1 MQRQSIRWVFLIAAV
16 LSLAGGFTG
25 PASRVWADDDPEGPV
40 AYKELTDH
48 NPIMTQRFG
57 ADPYAMVY
65 DGRVYVYM
73 THDVIE
79 RDHKGNI
86 KENTYA
92 TINSINC
99 LSSDDLVNWTDH
111 GWIQVGWEITEDAWT
126 GITEWARN
134 SWAPAVTYKK
144 IDGKDRF
151 FLYFANSG
159 NGIGVLTADHPV
171 GPYTD
176 PLGEALVTRATPN
189 CADVVWLF
197 DPAVLV
203 DDDGKAYL
211 YFGGGVP
218 EGQEEMPNTGRV
230 VQLGADMI
238 SLAGIP
244 QVVAAPWFFEAAF
257 VNKIGDTYYYSYCTN
272 WAQRPTGK
280 DAPAQAVIAYMTSD
294 NPMGPWKYQGVIF
307 KNPGVYF
314 GSYGNNHH
322 SFVEFNGKWYFFY
335 HTRVLEYF
343 MGISRGYRSTHVEE
357 MTITPDGV
365 IQEVRGSLEGVKQV
379 KPFNPYQ
386 KHEAETMAWNA
397 GITTEPTKE
406 RSALYGEVNMVVT
419 GMTTGSFVG
428 LAGMDF
434 GETGPKSFTAKVAS
448 VSEGNTITIRIDN
461 PAGEVIGKVVVPK
474 TGSLEEFVEVTVEVE
489 KVKGRHD
496 LFFVFAGEAFAF
508 DAWSFKQ

>member
-1 MQRQSIRWVFLIAAV
+1 
-16 LSLAGGFTG
+16 
-25 PASRVWADDDPEGPV
+25 
-40 AYKELTDH
+40 
-48 NPIMTQRFG
+48 
-57 ADPYAMVY
+57 
-65 DGRVYVYM
+65 
-73 THDVIE
+73 
-79 RDHKGNI
+79 
-86 KENTYA
+86 
-92 TINSINC
+92 
-99 LSSDDLVNWTDH
+99 
-111 GWIQVGWEITEDAWT
+111 
-126 GITEWARN
+126 
-134 SWAPAVTYKK
+134 
-144 IDGKDRF
+144 
-151 FLYFANSG
+151 
-159 NGIGVLTADHPV
+159 
-171 GPYTD
+171 
-176 PLGEALVTRATPN
+176 
-189 CADVVWLF
+189 
-197 DPAVLV
+197 
-203 DDDGKAYL
+203 
-211 YFGGGVP
+211 
-218 EGQEEMPNTGRV
+218 
-230 VQLGADMI
+230 
-238 SLAGIP
+238 
-244 QVVAAPWFFEAAF
+244 
-257 VNKIGDTYYYSYCTN
+257 
-272 WAQRPTGK
+272 
-280 DAPAQAVIAYMTSD
+280 
-294 NPMGPWKYQGVIF
+294 
-307 KNPGVYF
+307 
-314 GSYGNNHH
+314 
-322 SFVEFNGKWYFFY
+322 
-335 HTRVLEYF
+335 